1 MTADGYAY
9 CTDPNPWDARI
20 RCELP
25 AGHQGR
31 HEADHSIRWHDFC
44 HFPGDDC
51 QPAHLEE
58 SA

>member
-1 MTADGYAY
+1 MSGGFAY
-9 CTDPNPWDARI
+9 CTDPNPWDASL

-25 AGHQGR
+25 ANHRGLHQA
-31 HEADHSIRWHDFC
+31 EFSIRWDDGC

-58 SA
+58 TA